1 MIVTRSLQSKEKN
14 ALFGG
19 DVWPSAWI
27 YNVSEKCPLFYI
39 PTISNSMCTPC
50 AVYAEQSRHAGRDT
64 DSVATHNLRVSQCV
78 TSTYRSTWQVSRR
91 AVTSRTFCSFSV

>member
-1 MIVTRSLQSKEKN
+1 MIMRRTAQRTEKN

-27 YNVSEKCPLFYI
+27 YRVSEKWPHFYL
-39 PTISNSMCTPC
+39 PTISNSVCTPC
-50 AVYAEQSRHAGRDT
+50 ALYVVQCRRAGTDT
-64 DSVATHNLRVSQCV
+64 DNVATHKLRVSQCLA
-78 TSTYRSTWQVSRR
+78 STYSSTRQVGRG